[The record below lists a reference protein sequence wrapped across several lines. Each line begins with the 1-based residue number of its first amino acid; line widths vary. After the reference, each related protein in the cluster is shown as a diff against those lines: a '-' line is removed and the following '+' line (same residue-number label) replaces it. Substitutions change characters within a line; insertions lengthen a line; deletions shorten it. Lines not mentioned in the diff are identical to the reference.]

1 MDWNFAVV
9 NSLDAAKRKSF
20 IINLLKSLVFSSLL
34 GLLFLYNTQ
43 CASFQH
49 TNNSKAS
56 GLSGLAAL
64 LNIKQTVCAKIFRPT
79 FAHKCHKS
87 LALMA

>member
-1 MDWNFAVV
+1 MCFIDTCVYPAKLIIRNLFFFFS
-9 NSLDAAKRKSF
+9 NSKKLPTAEAIKKS
-20 IINLLKSLVFSSLL
+20 
-34 GLLFLYNTQ
+34 YNYNGTQ

-64 LNIKQTVCAKIFRPT
+64 LNIKQTV
-79 FAHKCHKS
+79 
-87 LALMA
+87 